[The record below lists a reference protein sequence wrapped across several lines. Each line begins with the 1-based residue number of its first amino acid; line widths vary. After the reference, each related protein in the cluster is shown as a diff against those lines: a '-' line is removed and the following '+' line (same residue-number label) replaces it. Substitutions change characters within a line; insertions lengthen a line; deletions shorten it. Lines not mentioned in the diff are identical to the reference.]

1 MVDLLQQQRIVWIA
15 DADEARAETG
25 GMIHLPEDLRFI
37 GYPHDPARPGGLHE
51 PRQHVERGLCR
62 TESIDEIAE

>member
-1 MVDLLQQQRIVWIA
+1 
-15 DADEARAETG
+15 
-25 GMIHLPEDLRFI
+25 MIHLPEDLRFI